1 MNLLDLFSKHK
12 ARRDSEQQEAVREDM
27 PEGSWRGLTLTP
39 ALCDPIQS
47 PLTPPRVADVQTV
60 ALDDNP
66 SDRHYVQPVDCA
78 FR

>member
-12 ARRDSEQQEAVREDM
+12 ARRDSEQQEAVREDTRRCL
-27 PEGSWRGLTLTP
+27 WRGCALTA
-39 ALCDPIQS
+39 ALFDSLQS
-47 PLTPPRVADVQTV
+47 PITPSRVPDVQTV

-66 SDRHYVQPVDCA
+66 SDRHYAQPVDCA